1 MAQISALV
9 REGRQL
15 ASPTARQRRNSS
27 SKWCG
32 KSKYDE

>member
-1 MAQISALV
+1 MAQIPALV
-9 REGRQL
+9 REGRKR

-32 KSKYDE
+32 EVQYDE

>member
-1 MAQISALV
+1 MAQIPMLV
-9 REGRQL
+9 REGRKL

-32 KSKYDE
+32 ESKYDA